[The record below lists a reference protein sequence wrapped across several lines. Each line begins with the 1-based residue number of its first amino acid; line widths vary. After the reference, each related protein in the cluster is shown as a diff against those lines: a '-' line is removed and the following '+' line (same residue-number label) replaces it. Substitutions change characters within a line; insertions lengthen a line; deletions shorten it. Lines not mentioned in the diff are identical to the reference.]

1 LIPTAGF
8 AGAELKRRSTR
19 DMEHEEIVSL
29 LRSIHEN
36 AKKLAVCGE
45 GNIEPR
51 AAEIMA
57 MSWAML
63 WAESPHETT
72 GTLLDEE

>member
-1 LIPTAGF
+1 M
-8 AGAELKRRSTR
+8 
-19 DMEHEEIVSL
+19 DHEEIVTR
-29 LRSIHEN
+29 LRAIHEN

-45 GNIEPR
+45 LNIEPR

-57 MSWAML
+57 MSWALL

-72 GTLLDEE
+72 GTLLEEE